1 MRQFKGVYPISGEDL
16 NALPVREIA
25 SAVEF
30 YTSVLGFS
38 VLASDATAATL
49 QRNDAGLGLVRS
61 PGHRPEEAG
70 SCAFAV
76 TDLAAMHRELD
87 GRGLDVGGIRT
98 DAWGG
103 KQYRVFFLREAENGY
118 CYCFSQPVAEV

>member
-1 MRQFKGVYPISGEDL
+1 MKQFKGVYPISGEDL
-16 NALPVREIA
+16 NALPVRDIA

-30 YTSVLGFS
+30 YKSVLGFS

-49 QRNDAGLGLVRS
+49 QRDDARLGLVRS
-61 PGHRPEEAG
+61 PDQKPEKAG

-76 TDLAAMHRELD
+76 TDLEAMHRELD
-87 GRGLDVGGIRT
+87 GRGLDVGDIGI

-103 KQYRVFFLREAENGY
+103 KQYRVFLLREAENGY
-118 CYCFSQPVAEV
+118 CYCFSQPV